1 MTDAARPSQL
11 KSRLILLL
19 IVAMFFSSF
28 FIAWGLRLSGWTP
41 SGSKNLGQLIEPPK
55 DLSQASFRYADG
67 KPYAWQTEKHIWR
80 VVVVPSADCTTACT
94 QMTDTL
100 LRVWETQGRQAE
112 RVDVL
117 WFGKLPENAHT
128 FRKLF
133 PMQASPA
140 LQQALTQT
148 SSAQSLPV
156 YLIDPNGFL
165 VMQYRPGFNPSDLR
179 KDLARLLK

>member
-1 MTDAARPSQL
+1 MTDTARPSQL

-28 FIAWGLRLSGWTP
+28 LIAWGLRLSGWTP
-41 SGSKNLGQLIEPPK
+41 SGSKNLGELIQPPK
-55 DLSQASFRYADG
+55 DLSQAGFLYADG
-67 KPYAWQTEKHIWR
+67 KPYAWETEKHIWR
-80 VVVVPSADCTTACT
+80 VVVVPGENCQLVCTK
-94 QMTDTL
+94 MTDTL
-100 LRVWETQGRQAE
+100 LRIWETQGRQAD

-117 WFGKLPENAHT
+117 WFGDLPKDAHT

-133 PMQASPA
+133 VMQSSPA
-140 LQQALTQT
+140 LQTALTFT
-148 SSAQSLPV
+148 STDDSLPV

-165 VMQYRPGFNPSDLR
+165 VMQYRPGFEPSDLR

>member
-1 MTDAARPSQL
+1 MNDAPRPSQL

-19 IVAMFFSSF
+19 IMAMFFSSF

-41 SGSKNLGQLIEPPK
+41 SGSKNLGELIQPPK
-55 DLSQASFRYADG
+55 DLSQAGFLYADG
-67 KPYAWQTEKHIWR
+67 KPYGLETEKHIWR

-94 QMTDTL
+94 AMADTL
-100 LRVWETQGRQAE
+100 FRVWETQGRQAE

-117 WFGKLPENAHT
+117 WFGELPKDART

-133 PMQASPA
+133 PMQASPKLLA
-140 LQQALTQT
+140 ALTQA
-148 SSAQSLPV
+148 SSADAVPV

-165 VMQYRPGFNPSDLR
+165 VMQYRAGFNPSDLR

>member
-1 MTDAARPSQL
+1 MTDAERPSQL

-41 SGSKNLGQLIEPPK
+41 SGSKNLGELIQPPK
-55 DLSQASFRYADG
+55 DLSQAGFLYADG
-67 KPYAWQTEKHIWR
+67 KPYAWETEKHIWR
-80 VVVVPSADCTTACT
+80 VVVVPDANCQAACAK
-94 QMTDTL
+94 MTDTL
-100 LRVWETQGRQAE
+100 LRVWETQGRQAD

-117 WFGKLPENAHT
+117 WFGELPNDARK

-133 PMQASPA
+133 VMQPSPA
-140 LQQALTQT
+140 LQAALTQT
-148 SSAQSLPV
+148 SSADSVPV

>member
-1 MTDAARPSQL
+1 MTDTVRPSQL

-28 FIAWGLRLSGWTP
+28 FIAWGLYLSGWTP
-41 SGSKNLGQLIEPPK
+41 EGSKNLGELIQPPK
-55 DLSQASFRYADG
+55 DLSQADFRYIDG
-67 KPYAWQTEKHIWR
+67 KPYLWQTESHIWR
-80 VVVVPSADCTTACT
+80 VVVVPSADCTVVC
-94 QMTDTL
+94 QKMTETL
-100 LRVWETQGRQAE
+100 LRVWETQGRQAD

-117 WFGKLPENAHT
+117 WFGKLPKDAHV

-133 PMQASPA
+133 VMQPSPK
-140 LQQALTQT
+140 LQAALTQT
-148 SSAQSLPV
+148 SGADTLPV
-156 YLIDPNGFL
+156 YLIDPNGYL

>member
-11 KSRLILLL
+11 KSRLVLLL

-41 SGSKNLGQLIEPPK
+41 EGSRNLGDLIQPPI
-55 DLSQASFRYADG
+55 DLSQAGFHYADG
-67 KPYAWQTEKHIWR
+67 RPYAWETEKHIWR
-80 VVVVPSADCTTACT
+80 VVVVPSADCTITCAE
-94 QMTDTL
+94 MTDTL
-100 LRVWETQGRQAE
+100 FRVWETQGRQAD

-117 WFGKLPENAHT
+117 WFGELPKGANS

-133 PMQASPA
+133 PMQSSPRLQAA
-140 LQQALTQT
+140 LPQT
-148 SSAQSLPV
+148 SAANSVPV

-165 VMQYRPGFNPSDLR
+165 VMQYRPGFDPSDLR

>member
-1 MTDAARPSQL
+1 MTNSARPPQL

-41 SGSKNLGQLIEPPK
+41 SGSKNLGELIQPPK
-55 DLSQASFRYADG
+55 DLSQAGFLYADG
-67 KPYAWQTEKHIWR
+67 KPYAWETEKHIWR
-80 VVVVPSADCTTACT
+80 VVVVPSDDCRIACT
-94 QMTDTL
+94 KMTDTL
-100 LRVWETQGRQAE
+100 LRVWETQGRQAD

-117 WFGKLPENAHT
+117 WFGKLPKDAHT

-133 PMQASPA
+133 VMQPSPA
-140 LQQALTQT
+140 LQAELTQT
-148 SSAQSLPV
+148 SSADSVPV
-156 YLIDPNGFL
+156 YLIDPSGFL
-165 VMQYRPGFNPSDLR
+165 VMQYRSGFDPSDLR

>member
-1 MTDAARPSQL
+1 MTDVTRPSPW

-41 SGSKNLGQLIEPPK
+41 SGGRNLGELIEPPT
-55 DLSQASFRYADG
+55 DLSKATIHYADG
-67 KPYAWQTEKHIWR
+67 KPYAWQPEKHLWR

-94 QMTDTL
+94 KMTDTL
-100 LRVWETQGRQAE
+100 FRVWETQGRHAE

-117 WFGKLPENAHT
+117 WFGKLPEKAT
-128 FRKLF
+128 SFRKF
-133 PMQASPA
+133 YAMQ
-140 LQQALTQT
+140 
-148 SSAQSLPV
+148 SSAELAAAIPLASTADAIPV
-156 YLIDPNGFL
+156 YLIDPDGYL